1 MAFEFVQKPFEIS
14 YYKYPKRNYFPLMP
28 LLVRII
34 KAFSPEIRAL
44 LLVMDE
50 NKETLDESRV
60 DRYGNENEK
69 EDFQGFYL

>member
-1 MAFEFVQKPFEIS
+1 MF
-14 YYKYPKRNYFPLMP
+14 

-50 NKETLDESRV
+50 NKEALDESRV